1 MAEDCAGA
9 AKDCAGAAKD
19 CAEAVRS
26 GVGSLTV
33 VSAFGADTVPFARM
47 VLAVSGLGSFADSAG
62 SCSEAFF
69 FLRGDPGS
77 SSFDDAVDSDS
88 VVTVFWVGFRSGSLS
103 WVLDDVVALELA
115 DPASDELD

>member
-1 MAEDCAGA
+1 
-9 AKDCAGAAKD
+9 
-19 CAEAVRS
+19 
-26 GVGSLTV
+26 
-33 VSAFGADTVPFARM
+33 
-47 VLAVSGLGSFADSAG
+47 
-62 SCSEAFF
+62 
-69 FLRGDPGS
+69 LRGDPGS